1 MNENGGE
8 FPSKNDDKKRDSFA
22 RLSVQ
27 NEHVS
32 AHARVAIRRGIDNR
46 KRGKKLKEKRRK
58 EKMRRLQQKDGDNV
72 DVSQFMGV
80 DYEDSVFIPD
90 QAENGSSE
98 LKREESVVSEDI
110 CEW

>member
-1 MNENGGE
+1 MTKIGTL
-8 FPSKNDDKKRDSFA
+8 SHAS
-22 RLSVQ
+22 SVQ

-58 EKMRRLQQKDGDNV
+58 EKMRRLKQKDGDNV

-98 LKREESVVSEDI
+98 LKREESVVSDDI